1 MNMQLTGYDSPVKT
15 SVTSFLANLPE
26 LLGSM
31 FLQDSRVL
39 CIADFED
46 FRYVQFWAEGQTLV
60 AEVISN
66 MHLEEK
72 PLTEQ
77 QEQMLLLEG
86 WNPPTEDGTPN
97 FWMEVQTLGEIPV
110 LAKHVSRAVTEVLGQ
125 GSTPELQMCDVKTWD
140 PGDIPY
146 LSRDEARSQSR
157 VRLQETDSDV
167 VVIDNFDPDSEDS
180 DR

>member
-1 MNMQLTGYDSPVKT
+1 MNMQLTGYDNPVT
-15 SVTSFLANLPE
+15 TTISSFLANLPE

-31 FLQDSRVL
+31 IAQGDRVL
-39 CIADFED
+39 CIADFQD
-46 FRYVQFWAEGQTLV
+46 YRYVQFWAEDSTLV

-72 PLTEQ
+72 PLTLD
-77 QEQMLLLEG
+77 QELALLQDG
-86 WNPPTEDGTPN
+86 WNAPSEDGTPN
-97 FWMEVQTLGEIPV
+97 FWMEVRTIRDIPQLCV
-110 LAKHVSRAVTEVLGQ
+110 HVQRAVTDVLGQ
-125 GSTPELQMCDVKTWD
+125 GRSPELQTCEIKTWD

-157 VRLQETDSDV
+157 VRLQDT
-167 VVIDNFDPDSEDS
+167 IDGLDDEGS